1 MKHKTEFENMNAT
14 QRSLHNLICIL
25 DDPCELTYEQSI
37 SNAIDEITYLTQ
49 QRDELLAAINQAVM
63 DLQAIKLCLPSRDTG
78 FAETAI
84 TRLVEAGGKT

>member
-1 MKHKTEFENMNAT
+1 MTSALEYVRTDCGMAGEEVADMVDA
-14 QRSLHNLICIL
+14 LEA
-25 DDPCELTYEQSI
+25 ELKQVK
-37 SNAIDEITYLTQ
+37 Q